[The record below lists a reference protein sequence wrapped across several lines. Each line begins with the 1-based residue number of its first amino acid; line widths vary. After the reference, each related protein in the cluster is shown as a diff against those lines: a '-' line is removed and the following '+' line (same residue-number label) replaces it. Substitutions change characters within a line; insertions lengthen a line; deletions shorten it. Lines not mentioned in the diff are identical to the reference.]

1 MPASIILQAIG
12 VTLTGLPLA
21 AATFAINF
29 AVSFV
34 VTRAFGSKPPQS
46 QDTGARQQV
55 PPANN
60 NSIPVV
66 YGDAWLGGTFV
77 DAVLS
82 TDQKTMYYVMAI
94 SSISSDASATFS
106 YDRTK
111 FYYGDRLVN
120 FDATDQTKVISLTDG
135 DGNVDTKINGNLYI
149 SLYTS
154 TNAGVITSVNGSAPS
169 VTMGGADIPVALR
182 WPASGRQMNGLAFA
196 IVKLV
201 YNADAGTTGL
211 QPITFY
217 CKHYPKG
224 GTVAK
229 PGDVWYDYMTDT
241 RYGAGMTGLVDA
253 ASATAL
259 NTYSDQTIT
268 YTPAGGGSSTQ
279 ARYRIN
285 GVIDTGKPVLDNVE
299 KVLEC
304 CDSWMAYNAASGKW
318 SVVINKAETSSF
330 SFNDTNLI
338 GEIRVSAIDIN
349 QQINQIQIEFP
360 SKLNRDQPDL
370 VYMETP
376 AGLLYPNEPPNR
388 QTTTLEFTNDSVQ
401 AQYLGNRRLEQAR
414 EDLIVTITSTYPG
427 IQVDAGD
434 VVDITNTDYGW
445 TNKLFRVMKVSEATV
460 DDGNLGATLELSE
473 YNAQVYDD
481 ANITAFTAAPNSSLP
496 SPNYFSSLNAP
507 VIGDINPS
515 VAPPTFSA
523 TCTMPAVGRVTKI
536 TLFYTSSATPSATDW
551 KTWGTSILSN
561 GATFGNSTSF
571 KFDSI
576 SLASNNWYFA
586 FSVENDSAKSSLSAT
601 SAVLN
606 WLPTTPVGPT
616 GPTGTGG
623 PTGAQGPT
631 GPTGLSGTRTAILD
645 MYRWSSTTPTTFPS
659 GTSVYTWA
667 TGQFTAPATTNG
679 WSLTPPA
686 SVPGQTLYIVR
697 QVYSDNGTSSTSTIT
712 WTATTASVLS
722 SAGTD
727 GANGTRTAILE
738 LYQWAAVQPTVFPS
752 GTSIYTWASGAFT
765 APTTPNGWS
774 LIPGAAVL
782 GQTLWGCQVSYAD
795 NGTSAT
801 STVTWNTSTSYA
813 VGYAGAT
820 GPTGSQGATGS
831 TGPTGA
837 QGATGGL
844 GPTGS
849 TGLIGIAFIN
859 AYLVQAQ
866 TAAAPTFTTP
876 TSGSTVPAGWSAT
889 TPAVA
894 IGQVLWYIQGRYNA
908 NAVTVDGVPANSTAW
923 TGPIAASI
931 FQSIRSDNYNGPTP
945 PTTAN
950 FGTLGWYLDQP
961 SGNLYANAAY
971 LRGELVT
978 GVSGA
983 QRVEINKG
991 VSNKVAVYNSSN
1003 TLLASFGG
1011 TGTSTDAILRLN
1023 PIIAGTTAYGAT
1035 TVIPN
1040 PSGTNYVAAS
1050 YYGQTTDASLE
1061 GVLCG
1066 WYTVGSTTIRFGAVG
1081 TRDYGSGVV
1090 SGFLG
1095 YQDNS
1100 YAAAIRGYNSAGGT
1114 EVSICDSAGYALNV
1128 RSGSIRYGSY
1138 TFSAFNG
1145 STSQFLRGDGTFAA
1159 LSASDIPNISGS
1171 KITSGYVSYNY
1182 VEGMKNGT
1190 TQIRGMRDTSSTP
1203 TLQSFIGSETN
1214 DTSGN
1219 MVYYTEA
1226 GGYFGGVYI
1235 NQRGTTSTWSALYSD
1250 ARMKDVL
1257 GQIPIASPLETLKKI
1272 GNPVIWKWNHE
1283 ASNEVWGYTAQQIG
1297 RGLPDAVIEAP
1308 KTPRGD
1314 YQLVPGTNERALTFD
1329 NTKFQMLKDM
1339 ALLALIEKIE
1349 VLEARIVALE
1359 AK

>member
-1 MPASIILQAIG
+1 MPASIILAAAG
-12 VTLTGLPLA
+12 VQLTGFALT

-29 AVSFV
+29 AVSYV
-34 VTRAFGSKPPQS
+34 VTRAFGSKAPNS

-66 YGDAWLGGTFV
+66 YGDAWLGGVFV

-82 TDQKTMYYVMAI
+82 SDQKTMYYVLAI

-111 FYYGDRLVN
+111 FYYGDRLVT
-120 FDATDQTKVISLTDG
+120 FDGTDQTKVVSLTDG
-135 DGNVDTKINGNLYI
+135 DGNVDTKISGNLYI

-154 TNAGVITSVNGSAPS
+154 TNAGTITSVNGTAPN
-169 VTMGGADIPVALR
+169 VFMGGSDVPVALR
-182 WPASGRQMNGLAFA
+182 WPSSGRQMNGLAFA
-196 IVKLV
+196 IVKLN
-201 YNADAGTTGL
+201 YSADAGTTGL

-241 RYGAGMTGLVDA
+241 RYGAGMTGLVDST
-253 ASATAL
+253 SATAL

-285 GVIDTGKPVLDNVE
+285 GVVDTGRPVLENVE
-299 KVLEC
+299 KMLEC
-304 CDSWMAYNAASGKW
+304 SDSWMAYNAASGLW
-318 SVVINKAETSSF
+318 SIVINKAETSTF

-338 GEIRVSAIDIN
+338 GEIRVSATDIN

-434 VVDITNTDYGW
+434 VVDITNADYGW

-460 DDGNLGATLELSE
+460 DDGNLGASLELSE
-473 YNAQVYDD
+473 YNAVVYDD
-481 ANITAFTAAPNSSLP
+481 ASITAFTAAPNSSLP

-507 VIGDINPS
+507 VIGDLSPS
-515 VAPPTFSA
+515 TAPPTFSA
-523 TCTMPAVGRVTKI
+523 TCTMPAVGRVTTI
-536 TLFYTSSATPSATDW
+536 TLFYTTSASPSATDW
-551 KTWGTSILSN
+551 KVWSSAILSN
-561 GATFGNSTSF
+561 GSTFANSSSF
-571 KFDSI
+571 KFDNITLS
-576 SLASNNWYFA
+576 AGNYYFA
-586 FSVENDSAKSSLSAT
+586 FSVENDSAKSALSAT
-601 SAVLN
+601 SSVLN
-606 WLPTTPVGPT
+606 WTPVTPTGPT
-616 GPTGTGG
+616 GPTG
-623 PTGAQGPT
+623 
-631 GPTGLSGTRTAILD
+631 
-645 MYRWSSTTPTTFPS
+645 
-659 GTSVYTWA
+659 
-667 TGQFTAPATTNG
+667 
-679 WSLTPPA
+679 
-686 SVPGQTLYIVR
+686 
-697 QVYSDNGTSSTSTIT
+697 
-712 WTATTASVLS
+712 
-722 SAGTD
+722 AG
-727 GANGTRTAILE
+727 
-738 LYQWAAVQPTVFPS
+738 
-752 GTSIYTWASGAFT
+752 
-765 APTTPNGWS
+765 
-774 LIPGAAVL
+774 
-782 GQTLWGCQVSYAD
+782 
-795 NGTSAT
+795 
-801 STVTWNTSTSYA
+801 
-813 VGYAGAT
+813 GAT
-820 GPTGSQGATGS
+820 GPTGASL
-831 TGPTGA
+831 TGPTGSS
-837 QGATGGL
+837 GL
-844 GPTGS
+844 V
-849 TGLIGIAFIN
+849 GIAALT
-859 AYLVQAQ
+859 AYLVQSQ
-866 TAAAPTFTTP
+866 SAAAPTFTTP

-889 TPAVA
+889 TPAVS

-1040 PSGTNYVAAS
+1040 PSGTNYTAAS
-1050 YYGQTTDASLE
+1050 YFGQTTDASLE
-1061 GVLCG
+1061 GILCG
-1066 WYTVGSTTIRFGAVG
+1066 WYTVGSTTVRYGTVG
-1081 TRDYGSGVV
+1081 TRDYGLGVV
-1090 SGFLG
+1090 SGALG

-1100 YAAAIRGYNSAGGT
+1100 YAAGFRGYNSAGGT
-1114 EVSICDSAGYALNV
+1114 HVSICDSSGYAINV
-1128 RSGSIRYGSY
+1128 RSGFIRYGSY
-1138 TFSAFNG
+1138 TFPAFNG
-1145 STSQFLRGDGTFAA
+1145 SSSQFLTGSATFASLTA
-1159 LSASDIPNISGS
+1159 TDIPNIPGS

-1219 MVYYTEA
+1219 MVYYTES

-1257 GQIPIASPLETLKKI
+1257 GQIPIANPLETLKKI

-1297 RGLPDAVIEAP
+1297 KGLPDAVIEAP
-1308 KTPRGD
+1308 KTPLGD

-1339 ALLALIEKIE
+1339 ALISLIEKTEALE
-1349 VLEARIVALE
+1349 VRLAALE

>member
-29 AVSFV
+29 AVSYV

-55 PPANN
+55 PPASN

-154 TNAGVITSVNGSAPS
+154 TNAGVITSINGTAPN

-241 RYGAGMTGLVDA
+241 RYGAGMTGLVDS

-299 KVLEC
+299 KMLEC
-304 CDSWMAYNAASGKW
+304 CDSWMAYNAASGLW

-338 GEIRVSAIDIN
+338 GEIRVSAVDIN

-414 EDLIVTITSTYPG
+414 EDLIVTITSSYPG

-434 VVDITNTDYGW
+434 VVDITNADYGW

-576 SLASNNWYFA
+576 SLASDNWYFA

-631 GPTGLSGTRTAILD
+631 GDQGPTGN
-645 MYRWSSTTPTTFPS
+645 
-659 GTSVYTWA
+659 
-667 TGQFTAPATTNG
+667 Q
-679 WSLTPPA
+679 
-686 SVPGQTLYIVR
+686 
-697 QVYSDNGTSSTSTIT
+697 
-712 WTATTASVLS
+712 
-722 SAGTD
+722 
-727 GANGTRTAILE
+727 
-738 LYQWAAVQPTVFPS
+738 
-752 GTSIYTWASGAFT
+752 
-765 APTTPNGWS
+765 
-774 LIPGAAVL
+774 
-782 GQTLWGCQVSYAD
+782 
-795 NGTSAT
+795 
-801 STVTWNTSTSYA
+801 
-813 VGYAGAT
+813 GAT
-820 GPTGSQGATGS
+820 GPTGASVT
-831 TGPTGA
+831 
-837 QGATGGL
+837 

-849 TGLIGIAFIN
+849 TGLIGIAFLN

-876 TSGSTVPAGWSAT
+876 TTGSAVPAGWSAT

-945 PTTAN
+945 PTTSN
-950 FGTLGWYLDQP
+950 FGTAGWYLDQP

-1003 TLLASFGG
+1003 TLLATFGG
-1011 TGTSTDAILRLN
+1011 TGTSTDALLILN
-1023 PIIAGTTAYGAT
+1023 PVLTGTTAVGANAE
-1035 TVIPN
+1035 IPN
-1040 PSGTNYVAAS
+1040 VTGLSNSAYGFYAKTVDSSIEGTL
-1050 YYGQTTDASLE
+1050 G
-1061 GVLCG
+1061 G
-1066 WYTVGSTTIRFGAVG
+1066 WVGTGSTNIRAGASG

-1095 YQDNS
+1095 YQDGS
-1100 YAAAIRGYNSAGGT
+1100 YSAAVRGYNTSGGT
-1114 EVSICDSAGYALNV
+1114 EVSIADSSGYAINV

-1138 TFSAFNG
+1138 TFPAFNG
-1145 STSQFLRGDGTFAA
+1145 NASQFLTGNATFAA
-1159 LSASDIPNISGS
+1159 LTASDIPNLPGS
-1171 KITSGYVSYNY
+1171 KITSGLISETYVT
-1182 VEGMKNGT
+1182 GFKNGS
-1190 TQIRGMRDTSSTP
+1190 TSVVGFAGTGSTA
-1203 TLQSFIGSETN
+1203 TLQTHIGSESTN
-1214 DTSGN
+1214 LTTGN
-1219 MVYYTEA
+1219 MVFYTLSGSTYA
-1226 GGYFGGVYI
+1226 GVYI
-1235 NQRGTTSTWSALYSD
+1235 NQRGSTATWSTFTSD

-1257 GQIPIASPLETLKKI
+1257 GEIPVPNALEAIKAI
-1272 GNPVIWKWNHE
+1272 GKPVIWKWKHE
-1283 ASNEVWGYTAQQIG
+1283 ESNPVWGYTAQQVG
-1297 RGLPDAVIEAP
+1297 QGLPSALIESP
-1308 KTPRGD
+1308 LLPNGE
-1314 YQLVPGTNERALTFD
+1314 YQKVPGTEDRVLTFD
-1329 NTKFQMLKDM
+1329 NTKFQMLKDI
-1339 ALLALIEKIE
+1339 AIWELINKVEA
-1349 VLEARIVALE
+1349 LEARIAALE

>member
-1 MPASIILQAIG
+1 MIGTLVASSLLG
-12 VTLTGLPLA
+12 A
-21 AATFAINF
+21 AAAGTVSFLATAAAINF

-34 VTRAFGSKPPQS
+34 VTRVFGSKPPQS

-106 YDRTK
+106 FDTQK
-111 FYYGDRLVN
+111 FYYGDRLIT
-120 FDATDQTKVISLTDG
+120 FDNTDQTKVVSLTDG
-135 DGNVDTKINGNLYI
+135 ASPPNVDDKINGKLYI

-154 TNAGVITSVNGSAPS
+154 TNAGVITPINGTAPN

-224 GTVAK
+224 GAVAK

-241 RYGAGMTGLVDA
+241 RYGAGMTGLVDS

-285 GVIDTGKPVLDNVE
+285 GVIDTGKSVLDNVE

-304 CDSWMAYNAASGKW
+304 CDSWMAYNAASGLW

-414 EDLIVTITSTYPG
+414 EDLIVTITSSYPG

-434 VVDITNTDYGW
+434 VVDITNADYGW

-576 SLASNNWYFA
+576 SLASDNWYFA

-623 PTGAQGPT
+623 
-631 GPTGLSGTRTAILD
+631 
-645 MYRWSSTTPTTFPS
+645 
-659 GTSVYTWA
+659 
-667 TGQFTAPATTNG
+667 
-679 WSLTPPA
+679 
-686 SVPGQTLYIVR
+686 
-697 QVYSDNGTSSTSTIT
+697 
-712 WTATTASVLS
+712 
-722 SAGTD
+722 
-727 GANGTRTAILE
+727 
-738 LYQWAAVQPTVFPS
+738 
-752 GTSIYTWASGAFT
+752 
-765 APTTPNGWS
+765 
-774 LIPGAAVL
+774 
-782 GQTLWGCQVSYAD
+782 
-795 NGTSAT
+795 
-801 STVTWNTSTSYA
+801 
-813 VGYAGAT
+813 AT
-820 GPTGSQGATGS
+820 GPTGASV
-831 TGPTGA
+831 TGPTGSA
-837 QGATGGL
+837 GL
-844 GPTGS
+844 V
-849 TGLIGIAFIN
+849 GIAALT
-859 AYLVQAQ
+859 AYLVQSQSAS
-866 TAAAPTFTTP
+866 TPTFTTP
-876 TSGSTVPAGWSAT
+876 TSGSAVPAGWSAT

-908 NAVTVDGVPANSTAW
+908 NAVTVDGVSANSTAW

-931 FQSIRSDNYNGPTP
+931 FQSIRSDNYNGPNP
-945 PTTAN
+945 PTTTN
-950 FGTLGWYLDQP
+950 FGTAGWYLDQP

-983 QRVEINKG
+983 QRIEINKTEA
-991 VSNKVAVYNSSN
+991 NKVAIYDASN
-1003 TLLASFGG
+1003 NLLGYFGG
-1011 TGTSTDAILRLN
+1011 IGTGVSPLISLSPGLGTFNIVYGVRTALPNPAGSPGEAAAYYAYTLDSTITSELGSWTNNGSQSLRK
-1023 PIIAGTTAYGAT
+1023 GAYGA
-1035 TVIPN
+1035 V
-1040 PSGTNYVAAS
+1040 NYGYLA
-1050 YYGQTTDASLE
+1050 E
-1061 GVLCG
+1061 GVLG
-1066 WYTVGSTTIRFGAVG
+1066 YWNSSTYKAAGRF
-1081 TRDYGSGVV
+1081 
-1090 SGFLG
+1090 
-1095 YQDNS
+1095 
-1100 YAAAIRGYNSAGGT
+1100 YNAQFPT
-1114 EVSICDSAGYALNV
+1114 EVAIGDSAGYAINV
-1128 RSGSIRYGSY
+1128 ISGSIRYGSY
-1138 TFSAFNG
+1138 TFPAFNG
-1145 STSQFLRGDGTFAA
+1145 NASQFLTGNATFAA
-1159 LSASDIPNISGS
+1159 LTASDIPNLSGS
-1171 KITSGYVSYNY
+1171 KITSGLVSEAYVS
-1182 VEGMKNGT
+1182 GFKNGS
-1190 TQIRGMRDTSSTP
+1190 TSVVGFAGTGSTA
-1203 TLQSFIGSETN
+1203 TLQTHIGSESTN
-1214 DTSGN
+1214 LTTGN
-1219 MVYYTEA
+1219 MVFYTLSGSTYA
-1226 GGYFGGVYI
+1226 GVYI
-1235 NQRGTTSTWSALYSD
+1235 NQRGSTATWSTFTSD

-1257 GQIPIASPLETLKKI
+1257 GEIPVPNALEAIKAI
-1272 GNPVIWKWNHE
+1272 GKPVIWKWKHE
-1283 ASNEVWGYTAQQIG
+1283 ESNPVWGYTAQQVG
-1297 RGLPDAVIEAP
+1297 QGLPSALIESP
-1308 KTPRGD
+1308 LLPNGE
-1314 YQLVPGTNERALTFD
+1314 YQKVPGTEDRVLTFD
-1329 NTKFQMLKDM
+1329 NTKFQMLKDI
-1339 ALLALIEKIE
+1339 AIWELINKVEA
-1349 VLEARIVALE
+1349 LEARIAALE

>member
-1 MPASIILQAIG
+1 
-12 VTLTGLPLA
+12 
-21 AATFAINF
+21 
-29 AVSFV
+29 
-34 VTRAFGSKPPQS
+34 
-46 QDTGARQQV
+46 
-55 PPANN
+55 
-60 NSIPVV
+60 
-66 YGDAWLGGTFV
+66 
-77 DAVLS
+77 
-82 TDQKTMYYVMAI
+82 MYYVLAI

-111 FYYGDRLVN
+111 FYYGDRLVT
-120 FDATDQTKVISLTDG
+120 FDGTDQTKVVSLTDG
-135 DGNVDTKINGNLYI
+135 DGNVDTKISGNLYI

-154 TNAGVITSVNGSAPS
+154 TNAGTITSVNGTAPN
-169 VTMGGADIPVALR
+169 VFMGGSDIPVALR
-182 WPASGRQMNGLAFA
+182 WPSSGRQMNGLAFA
-196 IVKLV
+196 IVKLN

-229 PGDVWYDYMTDT
+229 PGDVWYDYMTDA
-241 RYGAGMTGLVDA
+241 RYGAGMTGLVDST
-253 ASATAL
+253 SATAL

-268 YTPAGGGSSTQ
+268 YTPAGGGSATQ

-285 GVIDTGKPVLDNVE
+285 GVVDTGRPVLENVE
-299 KVLEC
+299 KMLEC
-304 CDSWMAYNAASGKW
+304 SDSWMAYNAASGLW
-318 SVVINKAETSSF
+318 SIVINKAESSTF

-338 GEIRVSAIDIN
+338 GEIRVSATDIN

-434 VVDITNTDYGW
+434 VVDITNADYGW

-460 DDGNLGATLELSE
+460 DDGNLGASLELSE
-473 YNAQVYDD
+473 YNAVVYDD
-481 ANITAFTAAPNSSLP
+481 ASITAFTAAPNSSLP

-507 VIGDINPS
+507 VIGDLAPS
-515 VAPPTFSA
+515 AAPPTFSA
-523 TCTMPAVGRVTKI
+523 TCTMPAVGRVTTI
-536 TLFYTSSATPSATDW
+536 TLFYTTSASPSATDW
-551 KTWGTSILSN
+551 KVWSSAILSN
-561 GATFGNSTSF
+561 GSTFANSSTF
-571 KFDSI
+571 KFDNITLSA
-576 SLASNNWYFA
+576 ASYYFA

-601 SAVLN
+601 S
-606 WLPTTPVGPT
+606 
-616 GPTGTGG
+616 
-623 PTGAQGPT
+623 
-631 GPTGLSGTRTAILD
+631 
-645 MYRWSSTTPTTFPS
+645 
-659 GTSVYTWA
+659 
-667 TGQFTAPATTNG
+667 
-679 WSLTPPA
+679 
-686 SVPGQTLYIVR
+686 
-697 QVYSDNGTSSTSTIT
+697 
-712 WTATTASVLS
+712 SVLVWS
-722 SAGTD
+722 PTAAAG
-727 GANGTRTAILE
+727 
-738 LYQWAAVQPTVFPS
+738 P
-752 GTSIYTWASGAFT
+752 
-765 APTTPNGWS
+765 
-774 LIPGAAVL
+774 
-782 GQTLWGCQVSYAD
+782 
-795 NGTSAT
+795 
-801 STVTWNTSTSYA
+801 
-813 VGYAGAT
+813 T
-820 GPTGSQGATGS
+820 GPTGSQGPTGS
-831 TGPTGA
+831 SVTGPTGSS
-837 QGATGGL
+837 GL
-844 GPTGS
+844 V
-849 TGLIGIAFIN
+849 GIAALT
-859 AYLVQAQ
+859 AYLVQSQ
-866 TAAAPTFTTP
+866 SSSTPTFTTP
-876 TSGSTVPAGWSAT
+876 TSGSAVPAGWSST
-889 TPAVA
+889 VPAVA

-945 PTTAN
+945 PTTSN

-1061 GVLCG
+1061 GILCG
-1066 WYTVGSTTIRFGAVG
+1066 WYTVGATTVRYGTAG

-1100 YAAAIRGYNSAGGT
+1100 YSAAVRGYNSAGGT
-1114 EVSICDSAGYALNV
+1114 EVSIADSAGYAINV

-1145 STSQFLRGDGTFAA
+1145 STTQFLRGDGTFATPSGGTVTSVSGTGSVSGITLSGTVTTSGSLTLGGTIS
-1159 LSASDIPNISGS
+1159 LSASDIPNLPGS
-1171 KITSGYVSYNY
+1171 KITSGIVSESYV
-1182 VEGMKNGT
+1182 GGFKNGT
-1190 TQIRGMRDTSSTP
+1190 GTIVGIAGTGSTSV
-1203 TLQSFIGSETN
+1203 LNSFIGSDGATASDN
-1214 DTSGN
+1214 FDLFTLSGST
-1219 MVYYTEA
+1219 YA
-1226 GGYFGGVYI
+1226 GVFI
-1235 NQRGTTSTWSALYSD
+1235 NQRGTTSTWSTFTSD
-1250 ARMKDVL
+1250 ARMKDVV
-1257 GQIPIASPLETLKKI
+1257 GAIPVSNAIDAYKQIGK
-1272 GNPVIWKWNHE
+1272 PVVWKWKFE
-1283 ASNEVWGYTAQQIG
+1283 QSTETWGYTAQQVG
-1297 RGLPDAVIEAP
+1297 SGLPQALIESP
-1308 KTPRGD
+1308 ILPNGD
-1314 YQLVPGTNERALTFD
+1314 YQKIPGTDERVLTFD
-1329 NTKFQMLKDM
+1329 NNKLQILKDLVI
-1339 ALLALIEKIE
+1339 AELIAKVEA
-1349 VLEARIVALE
+1349 LEARVSALE